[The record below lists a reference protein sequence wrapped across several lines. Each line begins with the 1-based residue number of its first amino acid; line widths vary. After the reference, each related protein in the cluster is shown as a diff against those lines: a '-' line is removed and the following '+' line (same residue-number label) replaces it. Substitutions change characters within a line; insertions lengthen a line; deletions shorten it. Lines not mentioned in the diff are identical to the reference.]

1 MNIIAITQKGPNK
14 AENEDRIILGKNII
28 AEGIFQTQLVNGI
41 IAVADGVGGNNAG
54 AVASHFVAKQ
64 LSTLNTLSENELT
77 RINEELLSLSS
88 ECSDYENMA
97 TTLSGVASYNG
108 ITQLFS
114 IGNTRVYL
122 LQGRKYL
129 KQLTTDDT
137 TLNYLLATG
146 QLSSE
151 EAESF
156 DRKNEITACFGGGAA
171 HLFKIKCSTMELLPS
186 PFIITSDGIHD
197 YISIDLMEDIIA
209 AKGITV
215 SACEAMITAA
225 RNAESKDDISIV
237 MGEIVNLS
245 NVKFDYIDPSDML
258 TQFKHNINYNDRSG
272 FAPVANLE

>member
-14 AENEDRIILGKNII
+14 VENEDRIIVGKNII
-28 AEGIFQTQLVNGI
+28 AEGIFQTQFANGI

-54 AVASHFVAKQ
+54 AVASHYVASQ
-64 LSTLNTLSENELT
+64 LSVLNTVSENDLT

-88 ECSDYENMA
+88 ERSACENMA
-97 TTLSGVASYNG
+97 TTLSGVASFNG
-108 ITQLFS
+108 VTQVFS

-151 EAESF
+151 EVESF

-171 HLFKIKCSTMELLPS
+171 HLFKMKYCTIDSLES
-186 PFIITSDGIHD
+186 PLMMTSDGIHD

-209 AKGITV
+209 NNGLSVLT
-215 SACEAMITAA
+215 CEAMITAA
-225 RNAESKDDISIV
+225 RNAGSKDDISIII
-237 MGEIVNLS
+237 GEL
-245 NVKFDYIDPSDML
+245 
-258 TQFKHNINYNDRSG
+258 
-272 FAPVANLE
+272 